1 MKIYNFKQHE
11 LGQDQELAIK
21 NAIDNWAIMTHT
33 ERTAFIDSINVYTNP
48 DWLETRAGK
57 FTASTACEF
66 LSDPASKVA
75 KESGK
80 IGESAKSLC
89 YRVMAEQNG
98 WRESQNPY
106 MEFAQ
111 VRRGLVFEPTARKLA
126 EKELGETIT
135 ECGFVESDTMFGCS
149 PDGLIMD
156 GDKVKAVI
164 EIKCPE
170 PKAFYKQLMDCA
182 KREYQLQMQF
192 AMNIC
197 DCPRAFFI
205 LYCPE
210 VSPKVF
216 ILKYT
221 RGIQWQNKI
230 NERKKQVA
238 DFMHQVNE
246 QINSGEFNIE
256 TLE

>member
-75 KESGK
+75 KESGE
-80 IGESAKSLC
+80 IGESAKALC

-111 VRRGLVFEPTARKLA
+111 VRRGLIFEPTARKLA

-197 DCPRAFFI
+197 DCPRSFFI